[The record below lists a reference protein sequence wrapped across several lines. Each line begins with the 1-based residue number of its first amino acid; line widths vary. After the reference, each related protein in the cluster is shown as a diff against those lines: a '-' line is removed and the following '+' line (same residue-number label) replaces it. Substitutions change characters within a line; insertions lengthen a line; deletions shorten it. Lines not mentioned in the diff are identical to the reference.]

1 MKKTEK
7 VGKLSN
13 IELNFGGD
21 VHHFK
26 AYTFRNYDF

>member
-1 MKKTEK
+1 MKKTGK

-13 IELNFGGD
+13 IDVNYGGD

-26 AYTFRNYDF
+26 AYNFSN